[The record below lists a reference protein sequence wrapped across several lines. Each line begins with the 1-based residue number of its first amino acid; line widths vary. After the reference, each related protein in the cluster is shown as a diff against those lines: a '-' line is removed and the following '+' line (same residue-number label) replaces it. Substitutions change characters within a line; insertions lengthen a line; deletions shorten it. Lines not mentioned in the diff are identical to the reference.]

1 MILKVAAMIRLQV
14 KELAEARGLTLSA
27 VQREAKLPVSTT
39 RRYWWSSRTG
49 LQRDAGSLN
58 EVNLIT
64 LSEIAALLGVRPG
77 DLLTDK

>member
-1 MILKVAAMIRLQV
+1 MIRLRV
-14 KELAEARGLTLSA
+14 KELAEARGLSLST
-27 VQREAKLPVSTT
+27 VQRQAKLPISTA

-49 LQRDAGSLN
+49 LQRDAGTLN

-64 LSEIAALLGVRPG
+64 LTEIAALLGVRPG